1 MDEFVGVNFAEIG
14 PRIGPSQNIH
24 EKFYP
29 KFAHKRKTTKKGQK
43 LKPLTWEFGGPTRIR
58 TENQRI
64 MSPLLH
70 R

>member
-1 MDEFVGVNFAEIG
+1 MTRDAAFQAARGLADCSTGKENGPPQRGGGRSEI
-14 PRIGPSQNIH
+14 
-24 EKFYP
+24 
-29 KFAHKRKTTKKGQK
+29 
-43 LKPLTWEFGGPTRIR
+43 LGGPTRIR

>member
-43 LKPLTWEFGGPTRIR
+43 LKLLTW
-58 TENQRI
+58 
-64 MSPLLH
+64 
-70 R
+70 